1 MNEAEGYGKRLI
13 ITMYARNVKEGH
25 LITIFFEG
33 EINRNKGII
42 VG

>member
-1 MNEAEGYGKRLI
+1 
-13 ITMYARNVKEGH
+13 MYARKVEKGH

-33 EINRNKGII
+33 EINRNEGII